1 MKKHYLW
8 REYRPIPIM
17 KERPRIVD
25 WLLDF
30 VNRLLPV
37 VTGIAITFTVQG
49 MVNRAHTRRDVR
61 SALQLVRTELV
72 SNREDVAVL
81 KEYLDNEMASARYL
95 MRNPN
100 LVKNLKRLESPIA
113 DTVKYHLGMVNADV
127 SVVFPH
133 DALELLKM
141 SSLFQKIGDNALS
154 MKIIRAYESCSYMT
168 NIMDRHIT
176 ERNAQ
181 PADSLYHWIEIHDT
195 RVIADPTDIDKA
207 ITAIN
212 VFLRK

>member
-1 MKKHYLW
+1 M
-8 REYRPIPIM
+8 
-17 KERPRIVD
+17 
-25 WLLDF
+25 
-30 VNRLLPV
+30 
-37 VTGIAITFTVQG
+37 
-49 MVNRAHTRRDVR
+49 
-61 SALQLVRTELV
+61 RTELV

-95 MRNPN
+95 MKHPN

-127 SVVFPH
+127 TVVFPH

>member
-1 MKKHYLW
+1 MA
-8 REYRPIPIM
+8 
-17 KERPRIVD
+17 ERLTFKAWII
-25 WLLDF
+25 DF
-30 VNRLLPV
+30 LNRLLPV

-95 MRNPN
+95 MKNPN

-127 SVVFPH
+127 S
-133 DALELLKM
+133 
-141 SSLFQKIGDNALS
+141 
-154 MKIIRAYESCSYMT
+154 IRAIK
-168 NIMDRHIT
+168 NIIFFLIELIICLFNILYGCKIT
-176 ERNAQ
+176 
-181 PADSLYHWIEIHDT
+181 
-195 RVIADPTDIDKA
+195 
-207 ITAIN
+207 
-212 VFLRK
+212 